1 MGIPF
6 LKVIHPGPLSTVQD
20 LGRFGYLK
28 YGLPPSGPADEFSFK
43 TGNALLGNPPE
54 AACLELTVGGGK
66 YLILEDSTIAIT
78 GADMRPKI
86 NGSPAKNWETNFLK
100 KGDTLEFSLV
110 TSGCRSYLCVSGGID
125 VPPVLGSRSTYL
137 LANIGGINGRPLKE
151 GDILLR
157 GEGRKTA
164 HRFLPRELVPQY
176 LSPFE
181 LRVILG
187 PQEDHFSREGINT
200 FLQKEFTVSPQS
212 NRMGYRL
219 EGPKIETLKK
229 GIISDAV
236 PLGAIQVSGDGNP
249 IILLWDRQTTGGY
262 PKIAVVIK
270 PDIWK
275 IGQSKPGEKIR
286 FRKVEMEEALFIYHH
301 YISNLCWI
309 ENLLK

>member
-6 LKVIHPGPLSTVQD
+6 LRVIHPGPLSTVQD

-28 YGLPPSGPADEFSFK
+28 FGLPPSGAADEFSFRI
-43 TGNALLGNPPE
+43 GNALLGNPPE

-66 YLILEDSTIAIT
+66 YQVLEDSIVAIT
-78 GADMRPKI
+78 GADMGPKM
-86 NGSPAKNWETNFLK
+86 NGSPAKNWETIILK
-100 KGDTLEFSLV
+100 KGDILEFSLV
-110 TSGCRSYLCVSGGID
+110 TLGCRSYLCVSGGIE
-125 VPPVLGSRSTYL
+125 VPPVLGSKSTYL
-137 LANIGGINGRPLKE
+137 LANLGGIDGRPLKE
-151 GDILLR
+151 GDVLFR
-157 GEGRKTA
+157 GEGKSFA
-164 HRFLPRELVPQY
+164 PRFLPEELIPQY

-181 LRVILG
+181 LRAIPG
-187 PQEDHFSREGINT
+187 PQEDHFLEEGMST
-200 FLQKEFTVSPQS
+200 FFQGEFVVSPQS

-229 GIISDAV
+229 GIVSDAV
-236 PLGAIQVSGDGNP
+236 PLGAVQVSGDGNP

-275 IGQSKPGEKIR
+275 IAQSKPGDKIR
-286 FRKVEMEEALFIYHH
+286 FRMVGMEEAISIYRE
-301 YISNLCWI
+301 YVSNLRWM